1 MEAEGRPFV
10 SLLSVPHLCGRV
22 KDLLSQEWDMSA
34 VGLDLSQE
42 EPVHDLRLPLMLL
55 FIANANAKT
64 PADGGGQDQ
73 ILAHACL
80 EAFDAEHEELRDEAK
95 IEDGGVVAKGLLTLL
110 IVDRQHRAQGL
121 GRRMV
126 EELARLAAT
135 SFGMSNLYLT
145 CEQDKRGFYER
156 CGFCFITTAHEV
168 EKGQHL
174 LWMKR
179 PLSTRPHEK

>member
-1 MEAEGRPFV
+1 M

-22 KDLLSQEWDMSA
+22 KDLLAQEWDMSA

-42 EPVHDLRLPLMLL
+42 EPVHDLSLPLMLL
-55 FIANANAKT
+55 FIANAET
-64 PADGGGQDQ
+64 PADEGGQDQ
-73 ILAHACL
+73 VLAHACL
-80 EAFDAEHEELRDEAK
+80 EAFDAEHEDLRDEAK

-110 IVDRQHRAQGL
+110 IVDRHHRAEGL

-126 EELARLAAT
+126 EELGRLAAM
-135 SFGMSNLYLT
+135 SFGMSSLCLT

-156 CGFCFITTAHEV
+156 CGFCFITTAHET

-179 PLSTRPHEK
+179 QLSA

>member
-1 MEAEGRPFV
+1 MEVEGRFV

-22 KDLLSQEWDMSA
+22 KDLLAQEWDMSA

-42 EPVHDLRLPLMLL
+42 EPVHDLSLPLMLL
-55 FIANANAKT
+55 FIANAET
-64 PADGGGQDQ
+64 PAGGDQ
-73 ILAHACL
+73 VLAHACL
-80 EAFDAEHEELRDEAK
+80 EAFDAEHEDLRDEAK

-110 IVDRQHRAQGL
+110 IVDRHHRAVGL

-126 EELARLAAT
+126 EELARLAAM
-135 SFGMSNLYLT
+135 SFGMSSLYLT

-156 CGFCFITTAHEV
+156 CGFRFITTAHET

-179 PLSTRPHEK
+179 QLSA